1 MNRLILK
8 KNENLISNL
17 SVAEM
22 IFISYIFLQQKVM
35 AQSEFDTIV
44 MECSGK
50 SHIADSSRGERR
62 EVIEIFGG
70 L

>member
-1 MNRLILK
+1 M
-8 KNENLISNL
+8 
-17 SVAEM
+17 
-22 IFISYIFLQQKVM
+22 SYTFLQQKVM
-35 AQSEFDTIV
+35 AQSESDTIV